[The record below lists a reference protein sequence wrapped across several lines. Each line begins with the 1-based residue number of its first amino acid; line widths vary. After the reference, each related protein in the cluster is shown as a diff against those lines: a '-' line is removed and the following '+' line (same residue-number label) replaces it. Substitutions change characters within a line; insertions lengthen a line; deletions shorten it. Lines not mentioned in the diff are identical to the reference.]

1 MASGDAPV
9 HLLSLK
15 VMRVS
20 RLGTLLLQFPFIL
33 GKTPLATH
41 PKTLRD
47 LTHAGELLMLP
58 ASFGSI
64 QLGETFSSCLCANN
78 DTQVDVDSV
87 TVKVEMQTATT
98 KVLLGEFGGPQYTL
112 AAGDTLE
119 CLVTHEVKELGQHVL
134 SCTVSYRLPP
144 NARPPQ
150 PAEDP
155 NDPQMQNFRKFYKFV
170 VTNPLSVKT
179 KVHTPKSPSAQLS
192 KSERDKIFLEVHIQ
206 NLTPEPLW
214 FERMLLDPVDGWDV
228 EDTNLGSDEENGI
241 FTGSTALMGPQD
253 MRQYIYIMSPQSP
266 PRIPVVHSPGS
277 IIPLGR
283 LDIAWRSSFGEPGR
297 LLTSMLSRRIPLP
310 PAPPPAAPPVSAVP
324 PYLKRGATSSTP
336 SRPSS
341 PGPPSRP
348 GSPAP
353 RMRTNSVVSLTSPRP
368 QTPPPL
374 PTAAPP
380 AAPDLEASLIVR
392 RIPRDTIA
400 VEKPFTIA
408 LTLAL
413 HAPATADASWSH
425 RRVRA
430 VVQHLLPPKAPP
442 LPPPAVQPIA
452 PMASVSELASPR
464 IASSGLSTP
473 TAATATQAFNYEL
486 ARQKLLVASPLV
498 GSAQEGDASEPTEGV
513 ALPPPHATE
522 PRRDSGVMY
531 CGPSAIYLAPMD
543 LQLDNESVPGE
554 RLAYAEQD
562 FELTYVPTK
571 RGFSTVGAL
580 RVLIVEDR
588 TVTHDA
594 EDGGDVANQA
604 LETAKI
610 LKEWDTI
617 AEIWV

>member
-20 RLGTLLLQFPFIL
+20 RMGALLLEFPLIL
-33 GKTPLATH
+33 GKAPLATH

-98 KVLLGEFGGPQYTL
+98 KVTLGEFGGSQYTL

-134 SCTVSYRLPP
+134 SATVSYRLPP
-144 NARPPQ
+144 NARPPV

-155 NDPQMQNFRKFYKFV
+155 NDPQMQHFRKFYKFV

-192 KSERDKIFLEVHIQ
+192 TSERDKIFLEVHIQ
-206 NLTPEPLW
+206 NLTQEPLW
-214 FERMLLDPVDGWDV
+214 FERMLLEPVDGWDV
-228 EDTNLGSDEENGI
+228 EDTNLGSTEEDGI
-241 FTGSTALMGPQD
+241 FTGTTALMGPQD

-310 PAPPPAAPPVSAVP
+310 PAPPPVAPPVSAVP
-324 PYLKRGATSSTP
+324 PYLKRGATGSIP

-353 RMRTNSVVSLTSPRP
+353 RVRTNSVVSLTSPRP

-374 PTAAPP
+374 PTATFPT
-380 AAPDLEASLIVR
+380 APDLEASLIVR
-392 RIPRDTIA
+392 KIPRDTIA

-425 RRVRA
+425 RRVRV
-430 VVQHLLPPKAPP
+430 VVQHLLAPKAPP
-442 LPPPAVQPIA
+442 PAAVQPIA

-473 TAATATQAFNYEL
+473 TAATAAQTFNYEL
-486 ARQKLLVASPLV
+486 ARQKLLVASPA
-498 GSAQEGDASEPTEGV
+498 GSQAGDAGEPTEGV
-513 ALPPPHATE
+513 ALPPPYASE
-522 PRRDSGVMY
+522 SRRDSSVVY
-531 CGPSAIYLAPMD
+531 CGPAAVYLALMV
-543 LQLDNESVPGE
+543 LRLDNESVPGE

-562 FELTYVPTK
+562 FELTFVPTK

-580 RVLIVEDR
+580 RVLVVEDR
-588 TVTHDA
+588 TVSNDA
-594 EDGGDVANQA
+594 SDEADVSNQA
-604 LETAKI
+604 LETAKV